1 MNEKGYSLIE
11 VLISILFI
19 SLTTIVVLPL
29 IQNSKFNFM
38 DNKKKI
44 EMGFL
49 GEIILEQL
57 KAFDYVNTEEDYI
70 LDIELSDLIYLLSAD
85 EEVIVELPINEEN
98 LNNNIDYP
106 YKVIIS
112 KRDIDKKLWKVGVNV
127 EERSEKDNRKKLL
140 YETYMLKPGVR
151 P

>member
-19 SLTTIVVLPL
+19 SLITIIVLPL
-29 IQNSKFNFM
+29 IQNGNYNFM
-38 DNKKKI
+38 HNKEKI

-57 KAFDYVNTEEDYI
+57 KAFDYFNPSEDYI
-70 LDIELSDLIYLLSAD
+70 LDIELSELMYLLSAD
-85 EEVIVELPINEEN
+85 GEVVVELPVNEEN
-98 LNNNIDYP
+98 YNNTIDYP
-106 YKVIIS
+106 YRVVIT
-112 KRDIDKKLWKVGVNV
+112 KKDIDKKLWKVGVNV
-127 EERSEKDNRKKLL
+127 GEHSENKRNLL
-140 YETYMLKPGVR
+140 YETYMLKPEVG